1 MSDYDFPPKK
11 RVTTYGRAAARRNT
25 VRNGGSTTEL
35 SAPSTSSTTR
45 VSSPEAPPAPRP
57 RITTTASTSKTAR
70 TVRPARPVRSKP
82 VTDVQSQPMPD
93 LTAMEDG
100 LEVEDV
106 KSKRRKLTRTYSER
120 KADLDDMYD
129 MPDSPPPPTRVLARK
144 SPPKA
149 AQDNPKPRAARVA
162 KPVLGPKI
170 TPEKEGKKKDTAV
183 HAPFSATTSRY
194 FDKLSVSS
202 DAPNI
207 ANQAIPLRPSREPVA
222 LSRPAAKKRPSPPL
236 ASKPIPSLVSKPVTQ
251 PAGSKPSSAKPALS
265 RPKSTSA
272 PAPRRRLIDALV
284 EQEESEEEEEETW
297 QPSQQPVTEPP
308 QRVLPEFTFRDSP
321 PPSQEAPRSVARGT
335 KKKGPKFTYS
345 QQRTML
351 LEEDEFMGGG
361 GLGGIE
367 ESLNGGMFNFG
378 RLAPVSR
385 STKFSFLD
393 EVDETTNTGA
403 VKSLHELR
411 QAGANSRFA
420 DEMDDIMDRIGTPS
434 GKPSPLRR
442 GALLELAQRMNAKE
456 FRRQFRNHNDDGG
469 LVKSLG
475 QETDLISG
483 YSILA
488 ILVTLLSASSS
499 AHLVQLLR
507 AQGFASL
514 LARMLEH
521 PTDIVVL
528 AKDRKQNAS
537 KNAQTTLASIKASLL
552 SLPIW
557 EPCAPKALSPRTLGL
572 KCLDLIMHQPSHSA
586 GETEIL
592 TPAVTSQLFAILSTG
607 ASDEACWDFP
617 TQPESADFYL
627 ALYTLEG
634 YSVNAMQSDQGATWT
649 REHVPV
655 VVDILDAALRRPAE
669 TYGDLESLTLRITLN
684 TTNHNPEAAAMFENH
699 LRAMADSACRA
710 FATLL
715 GSTTA
720 DTFQL
725 KVNESVILML
735 GVMINLCVYYPPA
748 SQGLEEK
755 ATSANSPLDQLIRI
769 FADNHAKTSDAD
781 SMEKTQLN
789 VALGYLAVLLGN
801 LCLRPAIRDR
811 FLTVHPKKN
820 IQPLIDSI
828 NEFVA
833 FHSKVAEAEGT
844 SGGSQAGAV
853 ARLRDLAEQLYRG

>member
-1 MSDYDFPPKK
+1 
-11 RVTTYGRAAARRNT
+11 
-25 VRNGGSTTEL
+25 
-35 SAPSTSSTTR
+35 
-45 VSSPEAPPAPRP
+45 
-57 RITTTASTSKTAR
+57 
-70 TVRPARPVRSKP
+70 
-82 VTDVQSQPMPD
+82 MPD
-93 LTAMEDG
+93 LTPLEDG

-120 KADLDDMYD
+120 KTDLDDMYD

-144 SPPKA
+144 SPPKVV
-149 AQDNPKPRAARVA
+149 QDNPRPRAARVT
-162 KPVLGPKI
+162 KPAIGPKV
-170 TPEKEGKKKDTAV
+170 TPEKEGKNKDTAA
-183 HAPFSATTSRY
+183 HTPFSAKTSRTL
-194 FDKLSVSS
+194 DNLSVSS
-202 DAPNI
+202 NTPNK
-207 ANQAIPLRPSREPVA
+207 ANPALPLRPSREPA
-222 LSRPAAKKRPSPPL
+222 APSRLAVKKKTSPPL
-236 ASKPIPSLVSKPVTQ
+236 PSKPIPQPAASKPTFV
-251 PAGSKPSSAKPALS
+251 KPALS

-272 PAPRRRLIDALV
+272 PGPGRRRLIDALV
-284 EQEESEEEEEETW
+284 EQEESEEEEEEPW
-297 QPSQQPVTEPP
+297 RPSQQPAASPP
-308 QRVLPEFTFRDSP
+308 PRILPEFTFRDSP
-321 PPSQEAPRSVARGT
+321 PPSQEAPRSVARGA
-335 KKKGPKFTYS
+335 KKSGPKFTYS

-351 LEEDEFMGGG
+351 AEEDDFMGGG
-361 GLGGIE
+361 GLGSIE
-367 ESLNGGMFNFG
+367 ESLNGSMFNFG
-378 RLAPVSR
+378 GLAPVSR
-385 STKFSFLD
+385 SSKFSFLD
-393 EVDETTNTGA
+393 EVDETANTGA

-434 GKPSPLRR
+434 AKPSPLRR
-442 GALLELAQRMNAKE
+442 GALLELAQRMKAKE

-507 AQGFASL
+507 VQGFAAL
-514 LARMLEH
+514 LGRMLEH
-521 PTDIVVL
+521 PTDIVLL
-528 AKDRKQNAS
+528 AKDRKQNVS
-537 KNAQTTLASIKASLL
+537 KNAQTTLGSIKSSLL

-572 KCLDLIMHQPSHSA
+572 KCLDLIMHQPSHSV
-586 GETEIL
+586 GEVEIL
-592 TPAVTSQLFAILSTG
+592 TPAVTSQLFSILSTA
-607 ASDEACWDFP
+607 ASDGRCWDFP
-617 TQPESADFYL
+617 AQQESTDFYL

-634 YSVNAMQSDQGATWT
+634 YSVSAMQSDQGATWT

-655 VVDILDAALRRPAE
+655 VVDILDAALRRPTE

-684 TTNHNPEAAAMFENH
+684 TTNHNPKAAAMFAERDY
-699 LRAMADSACRA
+699 LRTMAGSSCRA

-715 GSTTA
+715 GSTAA

-735 GVMINLCVYYPPA
+735 GVMINFCVYYPPA
-748 SQGLEEK
+748 SQDLEEK
-755 ATSANSPLDQLIRI
+755 DGSPNSPLDQLIRI
-769 FADNHAKTSDAD
+769 FADNHAKTSDVRRTTHCHIVVFDAYALFIQAD

-811 FLTVHPKKN
+811 FLVVHPKKN
-820 IQPLIDSI
+820 MQPLIDSI

-844 SGGSQAGAV
+844 GGGSEAGAV
-853 ARLRDLAEQLYRG
+853 ARLRELVDQLYRG

>member
-25 VRNGGSTTEL
+25 VRNGGSATEL

-45 VSSPEAPPAPRP
+45 VSSPEPPPARP
-57 RITTTASTSKTAR
+57 RIPTSDSTNNIAR
-70 TVRPARPVRSKP
+70 TARPARPARSKP
-82 VTDVQSQPMPD
+82 APDAQSQPVPD
-93 LTAMEDG
+93 LTPLEDG

-120 KADLDDMYD
+120 KADMDDMYD

-149 AQDNPKPRAARVA
+149 FQDNPKPRAARVT
-162 KPVLGPKI
+162 KPAIGPKV
-170 TPEKEGKKKDTAV
+170 TPEKEGKNKDMAAAHT
-183 HAPFSATTSRY
+183 PFSAKTSRAL
-194 FDKLSVSS
+194 DKLSVSS
-202 DAPNI
+202 DTPNKTNP
-207 ANQAIPLRPSREPVA
+207 ALPLRPSREPA
-222 LSRPAAKKRPSPPL
+222 APSRPAVKKKTSLPLPPKAIPQPV
-236 ASKPIPSLVSKPVTQ
+236 ASKPT
-251 PAGSKPSSAKPALS
+251 SAKPILS

-272 PAPRRRLIDALV
+272 PGPGRRRLIDALV
-284 EQEESEEEEEETW
+284 EQEESDEEEEEPW
-297 QPSQQPVTEPP
+297 RPSQQPVASPP
-308 QRVLPEFTFRDSP
+308 PRVLPEFTFRDSP
-321 PPSQEAPRSVARGT
+321 PPSQEAPRSAARGA
-335 KKKGPKFTYS
+335 KKTGPKFTYS

-351 LEEDEFMGGG
+351 AEEDDFMGGG
-361 GLGGIE
+361 GLGSIE
-367 ESLNGGMFNFG
+367 ESLSGSMFNFG
-378 RLAPVSR
+378 GLAPVSR
-385 STKFSFLD
+385 SSKFSFLD
-393 EVDETTNTGA
+393 EVDETANTGA

-434 GKPSPLRR
+434 AKPSPLRR
-442 GALLELAQRMNAKE
+442 GALLELAQRMKAKE

-507 AQGFASL
+507 VQGFAAL
-514 LARMLEH
+514 LGRMLEH
-521 PTDIVVL
+521 SNDIMLL
-528 AKDRKQNAS
+528 AKDRKQNVS
-537 KNAQTTLASIKASLL
+537 KNAQTTLGTIKSSLL

-572 KCLDLIMHQPSHSA
+572 KCLDLIMHQPSHSV
-586 GETEIL
+586 GEVEIL
-592 TPAVTSQLFAILSTG
+592 TPAVTSQLFSILSTA
-607 ASDEACWDFP
+607 ASDATCWDFP
-617 TQPESADFYL
+617 TQQESTDFYL

-634 YSVNAMQSDQGATWT
+634 YSVSAMQSDQGATWT
-649 REHVPV
+649 QEHVPI
-655 VVDILDAALRRPAE
+655 VVDILDAALRRPTE

-684 TTNHNPEAAAMFENH
+684 TTNHNPEAAAMFAERDY
-699 LRAMADSACRA
+699 LRAMAGSTCRA

-715 GSTTA
+715 GSTAA

-735 GVMINLCVYYPPA
+735 GVMINFCVYYPPA

-755 ATSANSPLDQLIRI
+755 DGSPNSPLDQLIRI

-811 FLTVHPKKN
+811 FLVVHPKKN
-820 IQPLIDSI
+820 MQPLIDSI

-844 SGGSQAGAV
+844 GGGSEAGAV
-853 ARLRDLAEQLYRG
+853 ARLRELVEQLYRG